1 MVYVFIASFVSF
13 FYVYVHISDTNQ
25 QTAAAAFSSMAKAKE
40 YITRTKKFSCFLLN
54 IFYTH
59 FTIASTTGTAKIY
72 AHTKSGTKNVYSSL
86 VYLNP

>member
-1 MVYVFIASFVSF
+1 MYLSHLLFHF
-13 FYVYVHISDTNQ
+13 FCYVYVHISDTNQ

-40 YITRTKKFSCFLLN
+40 YINANTKILLFFLLN

-72 AHTKSGTKNVYSSL
+72 ADTKSGTKTYIQV
-86 VYLNP
+86 